1 MNTWGKRDA
10 GVVMAL
16 VIYFESI
23 RKGIFKMK
31 SDELCRYGYLFIY
44 CCVCWLFWII

>member
-10 GVVMAL
+10 DVVTAL

-23 RKGIFKMK
+23 RKGTFEMK
-31 SDELCRYGYLFIY
+31 SDELCRYGYLFI
-44 CCVCWLFWII
+44 VVFDESFES

>member
-10 GVVMAL
+10 GVVTAL

-23 RKGIFKMK
+23 RKGTFEMK
-31 SDELCRYGYLFIY
+31 LDELWPYD
-44 CCVCWLFWII
+44 